1 MLAACLPLK
10 RRNISLLHKLL
21 AAEIPLWWY
30 FEMYLKCNEGN
41 GSGHI
46 PDKEEMEQKCSP
58 QIELPVT
65 ISSSSSFFPHLVT
78 FTRSAYN
85 VRYEDEGDKQ
95 RDCHQNGFFSLFF
108 PPSLAK
114 GGATST
120 IQITIHQR
128 QYKKYKKSQKMHKYQ
143 GKTQIHENTK
153 RCNKYKNTGSRKW
166 RNEQAC
172 KIQITIQTERNLDPN
187 FPFLPSLEP
196 VMEQSLKITIHHK
209 RGSLESVTSDTSL
222 KWCWE
227 TMAVVQ
233 SNRQKGDYL
242 KKCATHVNWGKKK

>member
-1 MLAACLPLK
+1 
-10 RRNISLLHKLL
+10 
-21 AAEIPLWWY
+21 
-30 FEMYLKCNEGN
+30 
-41 GSGHI
+41 
-46 PDKEEMEQKCSP
+46 MEQKCSP

-128 QYKKYKKSQKMHKYQ
+128 QYKKYTNPKKCTNIRGKHRFKKIQNSATNTKIQVLTNEGTNKPAKSKSQFKQK
-143 GKTQIHENTK
+143 GI
-153 RCNKYKNTGSRKW
+153 W
-166 RNEQAC
+166 
-172 KIQITIQTERNLDPN
+172 IQI
-187 FPFLPSLEP
+187 FLPSLEP

-209 RGSLESVTSDTSL
+209 RGSLESVISDTSL

-242 KKCATHVNWGKKK
+242 KKCVTHVNWGKKK

>member
-1 MLAACLPLK
+1 
-10 RRNISLLHKLL
+10 
-21 AAEIPLWWY
+21 
-30 FEMYLKCNEGN
+30 MYLKCNEGN

-128 QYKKYKKSQKMHKYQ
+128 QYKKYINPKKCTNIRGKHRFKKIQNSATNTKIQVLANEGTSKPAKSKSQFKQK
-143 GKTQIHENTK
+143 GI
-153 RCNKYKNTGSRKW
+153 W
-166 RNEQAC
+166 
-172 KIQITIQTERNLDPN
+172 IQI
-187 FPFLPSLEP
+187 FLFCLPWS
-196 VMEQSLKITIHHK
+196 
-209 RGSLESVTSDTSL
+209 R
-222 KWCWE
+222 
-227 TMAVVQ
+227 
-233 SNRQKGDYL
+233 
-242 KKCATHVNWGKKK
+242 

>member
-1 MLAACLPLK
+1 MLSPNRTA
-10 RRNISLLHKLL
+10 RNNI
-21 AAEIPLWWY
+21 I
-30 FEMYLKCNEGN
+30 
-41 GSGHI
+41 I
-46 PDKEEMEQKCSP
+46 
-58 QIELPVT
+58 IT
-65 ISSSSSFFPHLVT
+65 SSFFPHLVT

-85 VRYEDEGDKQ
+85 VRYEQEGDKQ

-128 QYKKYKKSQKMHKYQ
+128 QYKKYINPKKCTNIREKHRFMKIQNAA
-143 GKTQIHENTK
+143 TNTK
-153 RCNKYKNTGSRKW
+153 IQVLANEGTNKPAKSKLQFKQKGIW
-166 RNEQAC
+166 
-172 KIQITIQTERNLDPN
+172 IQI
-187 FPFLPSLEP
+187 FLPSLEP